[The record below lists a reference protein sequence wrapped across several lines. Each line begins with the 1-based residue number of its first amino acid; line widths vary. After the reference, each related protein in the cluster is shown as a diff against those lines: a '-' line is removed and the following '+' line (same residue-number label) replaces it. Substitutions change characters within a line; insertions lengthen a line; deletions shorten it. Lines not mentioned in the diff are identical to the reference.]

1 MTGEFNM
8 NSRPVPMLN
17 NSCFK
22 LVGKSSYACLSNS
35 CLELF
40 TCFPNLSLILNH
52 TCQFSALTESQ
63 TVSANQI

>member
-1 MTGEFNM
+1 
-8 NSRPVPMLN
+8 MLN

-22 LVGKSSYACLSNS
+22 LVGKSFYACLSNS

-52 TCQFSALTESQ
+52 TCQFRAWTESQ